1 MQYARL
7 GDGSSQVSRFCLG
20 LENLYVHRVI
30 GEEEAISILD
40 EALNLGINFFNIGG
54 ASLQQL
60 IGNWLSQDKRR
71 REKVVLATF
80 ARNETTEPDLS
91 PYSNLKIRQSCE
103 KSLRRLNTDYID
115 LIQFDHKCDTPWD
128 EIWQASEQLV
138 RNGKVINVGSANFAA
153 WQIVQGN
160 EAANRRGFKGFVS
173 EQSVYN
179 LLQRTI
185 ELEVIPAC
193 DSYGMGILPWSPMC
207 SGLLAGNSPSH
218 LTGRR
223 SADLIYHELYERH
236 REKLEAYGQL
246 CQERG
251 YSQAAVSLAWLLRN
265 PVVTAPIVGPR
276 TVEQLKQLA
285 KAAEMSLRRELLDKL
300 DAVFPG
306 VGVGGPAPE
315 AYAW

>member
-1 MQYARL
+1 MQYTRL
-7 GDGSSQVSRFCLG
+7 GDSGLQVSRFCLG
-20 LENLYVHRVI
+20 LENLYVHKLI
-30 GEEEAISILD
+30 SEEEAVSIID

-54 ASLQQL
+54 SSLQEL
-60 IGNWLSQDKRR
+60 IGNWLSRDKRR

-80 ARNETTEPDLS
+80 ARNETTDPDLT
-91 PYSNLKIRQSCE
+91 PYSILKIRQSCD

-115 LIQFDHKCDTPWD
+115 LIQFDHRCDTPWD
-128 EIWQASEQLV
+128 EIWEASEWLV
-138 RNGKVINVGSANFAA
+138 RNGKVINVGCANFAA
-153 WQIVQGN
+153 WHIVQGN
-160 EAANRRGFKGFVS
+160 EAAKRRGFKGFVS

-193 DSYGMGILPWSPMC
+193 ASYGMGVLPWSPLGG
-207 SGLLAGNSPSH
+207 GLLAGNAPARSM
-218 LTGRR
+218 GRR
-223 SADLIYHELYERH
+223 SDRIFHEWHERH
-236 REKLEAYGQL
+236 REKLEAYSHL

-251 YSQAAVSLAWLLRN
+251 YSEAEVSLAWLLRN

-276 TVEQLKQLA
+276 SVEQLQQLA
-285 KAAEMSLRRELLDKL
+285 KAAELSLGQEFLDEL

-306 VGVGGPAPE
+306 VGVGGPAPQ

>member
-1 MQYARL
+1 MQYSQL
-7 GDGSSQVSRFCLG
+7 GRGSLQVSRFCLG

-30 GEEEAISILD
+30 GEEDAISILD
-40 EALNLGINFFNIGG
+40 EALNLGINFLNIGG
-54 ASLQQL
+54 ASLQEL

-80 ARNETTEPDLS
+80 ARNESHDPDLS
-91 PYSNLKIRQSCE
+91 PYSNLKIRQSCD
-103 KSLRRLNTDYID
+103 KSLRRLKTDYID
-115 LIQFDHKCDTPWD
+115 LIQFDHRCDTPWD
-128 EIWQASEQLV
+128 EIWQASEELV
-138 RNGKVINVGSANFAA
+138 RNGKVTNVGSANFAA

-160 EAANRRGFKGFVS
+160 EAAKQRRFTGFVS

-193 DSYGMGILPWSPMC
+193 NSYGMGIMPWSPLC
-207 SGLLAGNSPSH
+207 GGLLAGNVPSDSK
-218 LTGRR
+218 GRR
-223 SADLIYHELYERH
+223 SDSIYLEWHDRH
-236 REKLEAYGQL
+236 REKLEVYRHL
-246 CQERG
+246 CQEG
-251 YSQAAVSLAWLLRN
+251 GHKQAEVSLAWLLHN

-276 TVEQLKQLA
+276 TVEQLQQLT
-285 KAAEMSLRRELLDKL
+285 KASEFPLSRELLDKL

-306 VGVGGPAPE
+306 VGTGGPAPE

>member
-1 MQYARL
+1 
-7 GDGSSQVSRFCLG
+7 VSRFCLG
-20 LENLYVHRVI
+20 LENLYVHKVI

-54 ASLQQL
+54 ASLQEL
-60 IGNWLSQDKRR
+60 IGHWLSLDKGRR
-71 REKVVLATF
+71 AQVVLATF
-80 ARNETTEPDLS
+80 ARNETTEPDLT
-91 PYSNLKIRQSCE
+91 PYTILNIRQSCD

-115 LIQFDHKCDTPWD
+115 LIQFEHRCDTPWD
-128 EIWQASEQLV
+128 DIWQASEQLV
-138 RNGKVINVGSANFAA
+138 RSGRVINVGSANFAA
-153 WQIVQGN
+153 WQIAQGN
-160 EAANRRGFKGFVS
+160 EAAQNRGFKGFVT

-193 DSYGMGILPWSPMC
+193 ASYGMGILPWSPLC
-207 SGLLAGNSPSH
+207 SGLLAGNAPSNSK
-218 LTGRR
+218 GRR
-223 SADLIYHELYERH
+223 AADQIFQELHERH
-236 REKLEAYGQL
+236 RQKLEAYSHL

-251 YSQAAVSLAWLLRN
+251 YAQAEVSLAWLLRN

-276 TVEQLKQLA
+276 TVDQLKQLT
-285 KAAEMSLRRELLDKL
+285 KAAEMSLCQELLDKL

-306 VGVGGPAPE
+306 VGAGGPAPE